1 MKYKFKER
9 NKFKHIRRN
18 MFDIP
23 TGELDTPLTNGHEVL
38 EFLLI
43 VANKERYQFKAR
55 GRGSRKKF
63 GSVYDLPLEHAE
75 KIALYHSTKNN
86 IAEKEHQEYR
96 RSKSAW
102 EISYKLRQIKDAIE
116 MHNNSFDNDLEI
128 NLEVNEDERISN

>member
-18 MFDIP
+18 IFDIP
-23 TGELDTPLTNGHEVL
+23 TGELDTPLTNGHQVL
-38 EFLLI
+38 EFLLS

-55 GRGSRKKF
+55 GRGSRKF
-63 GSVYDLPLEHAE
+63 YGNSQDLPLDHAE

-102 EISYKLRQIKDAIE
+102 EISYRLREIKDAIE
-116 MHNNSFDNDLEI
+116 EHNEHFDNDLEI
-128 NLEVNEDERISN
+128 NLEVSENE